1 MREDILGDFAVLFA
15 KDGSVEDKHTLDFY
29 EARFNLAFRAFRISR
44 VNSELK
50 RLNLTKALSDPDDPD
65 SPFDDEVLERL
76 SDQERA
82 VGDPEQLVFTKQI
95 HAAIRDLPRDERDA
109 LVLCR
114 FIRLKEES
122 ENPRERTAATVCGV
136 TGRTIRNRLKRALAK
151 LSKIKEVV

>member
-1 MREDILGDFAVLFA
+1 
-15 KDGSVEDKHTLDFY
+15 VEDKYTLDFY

-44 VNSELK
+44 VNSEFK
-50 RLNLTKALSDPDDPD
+50 RLNRTKALSDPDDPD
-65 SPFDDEVLERL
+65 RPFDDEVLERL
-76 SDQERA
+76 SERERA

-95 HAAIRDLPRDERDA
+95 RAAIRDLPHDERDA

-122 ENPRERTAATVCGV
+122 DNPCERTAATVCGV